1 MVYPDYHKELS
12 PELLEMGQSSWTQL
26 VYTYGINNPKPQ
38 HSKVMDLAD
47 VVVIIQQ
54 MKTLC
59 PGPKSADMITR
70 YPHLIP
76 YADKVVGSV
85 YYYYKDALKI
95 WSQKSCCKG
104 WQSVH
109 KGICLLHG

>member
-12 PELLEMGQSSWTQL
+12 PELLEMGQSSRTQL
-26 VYTYGINNPKPQ
+26 IYTYRINNPKPQ

-76 YADKVVGSV
+76 YTDKWLDL
-85 YYYYKDALKI
+85 YTIITKRP
-95 WSQKSCCKG
+95 
-104 WQSVH
+104 
-109 KGICLLHG
+109 